1 MSIALHAER
10 GTVTIPAATVAAP
23 IKTAAEAVAGA
34 RIRHRRH
41 VEVQADE
48 TRVHVSIELA
58 ARFGTTLPG
67 LARGVQ
73 ERVRDALETMCGVT
87 VDAVDVAIE
96 EVG

>member
-1 MSIALHAER
+1 M
-10 GTVTIPAATVAAP
+10 
-23 IKTAAEAVAGA
+23 
-34 RIRHRRH
+34 
-41 VEVQADE
+41 
-48 TRVHVSIELA
+48 HVSIELA

-87 VDAVDVAIE
+87 VDVVDVAIE